1 MKNAVSPTTVPKI
14 QKILT
19 IDDGFKVVCP
29 RRRCDDD
36 ATTVRARKWC
46 VPDDGTTTVRAR
58 KWCVP
63 NDGMIPDLD
72 SAQADIT

>member
-1 MKNAVSPTTVPKI
+1 MTPDVRVLCHQKTVPKI

-36 ATTVRARKWC
+36 ATTVRVRKWC
-46 VPDDGTTTVRAR
+46 VPD
-58 KWCVP
+58 
-63 NDGMIPDLD
+63 DGMIPDLD
-72 SAQADIT
+72 SAQANIT

>member
-1 MKNAVSPTTVPKI
+1 MSVCCDRVLCPQKTVPKI

-46 VPDDGTTTVRAR
+46 VPDDVSQRRCARESGVSPTPVR
-58 KWCVP
+58 
-63 NDGMIPDLD
+63 
-72 SAQADIT
+72 

>member
-1 MKNAVSPTTVPKI
+1 MSVCCDRVLCPQKTVPKI

-46 VPDDGTTTVRAR
+46 AR

-63 NDGMIPDLD
+63 DDGMIPDLD

>member
-1 MKNAVSPTTVPKI
+1 MSVCCDRVLCPQKTVPKI

-46 VPDDGTTTVRAR
+46 VPDDG
-58 KWCVP
+58 
-63 NDGMIPDLD
+63 MIPDLD